1 MFAAERKMEILQLVN
16 TGNPV
21 TVTSLSQRFGISES
35 TVRRDLQELEDS
47 GLIQRTH
54 GGAISVQTGFEMSFQ
69 EKEVRLLTEKR
80 QIAMLAADLVQDGET
95 ILLDSG
101 TTTLEIARLL
111 RNKKITVATNSMDI
125 AQVFGD
131 EAGVE
136 ILLLGGTLRKNTRS
150 LVGGLTNDALRRMCF
165 DKVFLA
171 ANAID
176 AEFGITTP
184 NLTEAET
191 KQYMLHAGKEKFL
204 AADHSKFGQ
213 KSLCRVCGLEDL
225 DLLITDTGL
234 TEADAKQLG
243 ALVELRT
250 ETIGGGRVTA
260 CE

>member
-1 MFAAERKMEILQLVN
+1 MFAAERKTKILQLVKI
-16 TGNPV
+16 GNPV

-69 EKEVRLLTEKR
+69 EKEVRFLAEKR
-80 QIAMLAADLVQDGET
+80 QIAILAANLVHDGET

-111 RNKKITVATNSMDI
+111 RAKKITVATNSMDI
-125 AQVFGD
+125 AQVFSD

-136 ILLLGGTLRKNTRS
+136 TLLLGGTLRKNTRS
-150 LVGGLTNDALRRMCF
+150 LVGYLTNDALRRMYF

-171 ANAID
+171 ANGID
-176 AEFGITTP
+176 VEFGITTP

-191 KQYMLHAGKEKFL
+191 KQYMLRAGKEKFL
-204 AADHSKFGQ
+204 AADHSKLGQ
-213 KSLCRVCGLEDL
+213 RSLCRVCGLEDL

-234 TEADAKQLG
+234 KPADEKQLG
-243 ALVELRT
+243 ALVKVMT
-250 ETIGGGRVTA
+250 ETIGSGR
-260 CE
+260 